1 MRGLGPVVAGA
12 LAGAMLVA
20 APASAAA
27 QQRGGKPARGAQT
40 IVIRGQVPTPQVVT
54 VRPRD
59 VPTYSRRVLGADLGG
74 HSFWPSITP
83 GYQLVPRRQV
93 TGRTPLDSTPGA
105 MVAGEPGGGEQG
117 AAPGGAPAQDS
128 AAAARRA
135 AEIGAMRDEVERRR
149 ERLDSL
155 QRAVE
160 GIDAKEKTVR
170 GLGAPTPGRRMS
182 PADSAARAAEITELL
197 KELEYRRARLDS
209 LEAVVRNLGRPST
222 PADTSRAPRD
232 STARRPR

>member
-1 MRGLGPVVAGA
+1 MRGLGPVIIGA
-12 LAGAMLVA
+12 LIGATLAVT
-20 APASAAA
+20 PGRGAA
-27 QQRGGKPARGAQT
+27 QQRGARPTRGGQT

-74 HSFWPSITP
+74 HSFWSSIAP
-83 GYQLVPRRQV
+83 GYQLVPNRQV

-105 MVAGEPGGGEQG
+105 MIAGEPEPNGQG
-117 AAPGGAPAQDS
+117 AGAGGAPMDS
-128 AAAARRA
+128 AAGARRA
-135 AEIGAMRDEVERRR
+135 AEIGAMRDELARRR
-149 ERLDSL
+149 ARLDSL

-160 GIDAKEKTVR
+160 GIDAKEQTVR

-209 LEAVVRNLGRPST
+209 LEAVVQTLGRPRT
-222 PADTSRAPRD
+222 PADTSRVPRD